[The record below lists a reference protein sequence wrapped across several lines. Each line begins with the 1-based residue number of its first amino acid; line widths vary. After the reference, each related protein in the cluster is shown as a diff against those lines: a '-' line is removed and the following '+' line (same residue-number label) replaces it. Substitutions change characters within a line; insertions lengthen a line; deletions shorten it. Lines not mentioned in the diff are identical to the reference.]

1 MISFHMKS
9 MIRQWMSQG
18 QNSWVAGICTS
29 ASGGAAERQRA
40 TNAHAYAGAHNACV
54 RRKARLTGEIC
65 VND

>member
-40 TNAHAYAGAHNACV
+40 IRACICCHAYADANALCEQV
-54 RRKARLTGEIC
+54 RFVVE
-65 VND
+65 V